1 MIPSV
6 MINLSTRVAPQ
17 RASSRPWLHISEQE
31 KKKKLT
37 SPCTRFRGGKEVCA
51 GG

>member
-1 MIPSV
+1 

-31 KKKKLT
+31 KKKLT
-37 SPCTRFRGGKEVCA
+37 SPHCTRFRGGKEVCA

>member
-1 MIPSV
+1 MKA
-6 MINLSTRVAPQ
+6 MAAYFRTG
-17 RASSRPWLHISEQE
+17 